1 MTTATNTFR
10 AFGLLLIGVL
20 ALASGCGG
28 TPGAADA
35 ESARQTLIAALDA
48 WKSGQTPD
56 ALAARSP
63 AIHVSD
69 TDWNSG
75 ATLTNYEA
83 ADSAVPAGYDL
94 SFSVVLE
101 LRGPKAKVPTKSNAV
116 YVVSTH
122 PKALVLRQDAPSQ

>member
-1 MTTATNTFR
+1 MTTTTNTFR
-10 AFGLLLIGVL
+10 AVSLLLVGVL

-28 TPGAADA
+28 TPAAADA
-35 ESARQTLIAALDA
+35 DQARQTLIAALDA
-48 WKSGQTPD
+48 WKSGETPD

-75 ATLTNYEA
+75 ATLTSYEA
-83 ADSAVPAGYDL
+83 ADSALPAGYDL
-94 SFSVVLE
+94 SFCVVLE
-101 LRGPKAKVPTKSNAV
+101 LKTPKGKVPTKSKAV

-122 PKALVLRQDAPSQ
+122 PKALVLRQDAPTQ

>member
-1 MTTATNTFR
+1 MNTTTITLR
-10 AFGLLLIGVL
+10 AVSLLLVGVL
-20 ALASGCGG
+20 ALASGCGA
-28 TPGAADA
+28 TPAAADA
-35 ESARQTLIAALDA
+35 DSARQTLIAALDA
-48 WKSGQTPD
+48 WKSGETPD
-56 ALAARSP
+56 ALTARSP

-75 ATLTNYEA
+75 AALTSYEA
-83 ADSAVPAGYDL
+83 ADSALPAGYDL

-101 LRGPKAKVPTKSNAV
+101 LKAPKAKAPTKSKAV

>member
-1 MTTATNTFR
+1 MTTTMNTFR
-10 AFGLLLIGVL
+10 AFSLLLVGAL

-28 TPGAADA
+28 TPGAADPDQ
-35 ESARQTLIAALDA
+35 ARRTLIAALDA
-48 WKSGQTPD
+48 WKSGETPD

-75 ATLTNYEA
+75 ATLTSYEA
-83 ADSAVPAGYDL
+83 ADSGLPAGYDL

-101 LRGPKAKVPTKSNAV
+101 LKGPKAKAPTKSKAV

-122 PKALVLRQDAPSQ
+122 PKALVLRQDAP